1 MWIHAKL
8 FEFGKELLYRKIGS
22 VQIWLPGAFQSFL
35 ELPEAS
41 CKLPGASQSHS
52 FPELPR
58 AFQKLPRSFRS
69 FPETSGAE
77 LPGIFSELPG
87 SLLELPGAAQ
97 ELPGASLSNEV
108 LYRKAGSTP
117 VCTNLVRNYI
127 TRFFEE
133 YLWNRFGHTLSQLG
147 ANLFSTWTQLKLT
160 GNQMELICY

>member
-1 MWIHAKL
+1 MQFRTISCGSTQNCLNLARNYFIGRLGLYKFGFPELSRASWSFLKL
-8 FEFGKELLYRKIGS
+8 H
-22 VQIWLPGAFQSFL
+22 VSFL
-35 ELPEAS
+35 ELPRAI
-41 CKLPGASQSHS
+41 ASQS

-127 TRFFEE
+127 TGFTE
-133 YLWNRFGHTLSQLG
+133 YIWNMGTP
-147 ANLFSTWTQLKLT
+147 
-160 GNQMELICY
+160 